1 MTHAAAWSDSD
12 LPRPRTPIA
21 ELAGARELI
30 GNLVLREL
38 RSKYRRTVLGHAWSL
53 INPIAQIAIFSFV
66 FAYLLRIRAGQSVNS
81 DLDVF
86 ALWLSAG
93 LLPWIY
99 FSTTVNTG
107 LSVLV
112 GNANL
117 IKKVY
122 FPRAALLVANSLAL
136 LVTFAIEMVVLHIA
150 IVAFGGRPLVYLPAT
165 VFLMALLCM
174 FALGVSFVLA
184 IANVYFRDTQHLVGL
199 LMLAWFYGT
208 PIIYSIELVAER
220 DGLSP
225 TVVDLYELNPMAR
238 FVAAF
243 RDTLYDARWPPLGDL
258 AYLVGVSVVV
268 VAVGFVV
275 FLRYERRLAEE
286 L

>member
-1 MTHAAAWSDSD
+1 MGGLVTHAAAWSDSD
-12 LPRPRTPIA
+12 LPRPKTPIA

-53 INPIAQIAIFSFV
+53 VNPIAQIAIFSIV
-66 FAYLLRIRAGQSVNS
+66 FAYLLRIRADQSANS

-122 FPRAALLVANSLAL
+122 FPRAALLVATGSPRLTQ
-136 LVTFAIEMVVLHIA
+136 VFVVCEVRFAGDVDPAV
-150 IVAFGGRPLVYLPAT
+150 GRPRTNVEAIIADPTNEITPNQAQSD
-165 VFLMALLCM
+165 LL
-174 FALGVSFVLA
+174 
-184 IANVYFRDTQHLVGL
+184 NREL
-199 LMLAWFYGT
+199 LTYWRIVEAW
-208 PIIYSIELVAER
+208 SA
-220 DGLSP
+220 
-225 TVVDLYELNPMAR
+225 
-238 FVAAF
+238 
-243 RDTLYDARWPPLGDL
+243 
-258 AYLVGVSVVV
+258 
-268 VAVGFVV
+268 
-275 FLRYERRLAEE
+275 
-286 L
+286 